1 VTDLKGPGFSP
12 GLFIW
17 VRANYFGWM
26 ATETTSLEFLQ
37 RQQLE
42 LLKEMRAMR
51 EDLGQSFRLLT
62 DTQIS
67 IGRTLSGLDRR
78 LSEVKD
84 DLETTLRMELVGH
97 RNSTGD
103 DIDRR
108 ADALRD
114 ELLTTLTQIFDER
127 YAPKS

>member
-1 VTDLKGPGFSP
+1 MTDLKGPGSSP
-12 GLFIW
+12 GLFIS
-17 VRANYFGWM
+17 VNANYFECL
-26 ATETTSLEFLQ
+26 ASDTTSLEFLQ
-37 RQQLE
+37 RQQVE

-62 DTQIS
+62 DTRIS

-78 LSEVKD
+78 ISEVKD

-114 ELLTTLTQIFDER
+114 
-127 YAPKS
+127 